1 MINENCNQKC
11 PYCFASEFVNIRK
24 NNITFENFVK
34 ATKFI
39 LTEKDDK
46 RFGRIG
52 IIGGEPLLHPQFDDF
67 VNYLVNKDEINR
79 ITIYTNGVLL
89 EEHLDVI
96 LNDKVGLLININSPD
111 DVGSVNFDKTQKA
124 IDLLVNKYEKRNR
137 LTIGLNIYDNIDYS
151 FFVDIAEKF
160 EIPRVRL
167 SIVVPAYGKKK
178 KGFEHFISLKNKVL
192 EITKAL
198 LLRDIKFGF
207 DCNWPVQCMWT
218 TEEIEDLRLMGLCSD
233 SRDLIPLNHS
243 CCRPVIDIL
252 PDLMAIRCF
261 GLSDKTKMPI
271 DQFCTISDLRQYYMK
286 NIDSVLAENPLL
298 DKCNE
303 CHLFMNTCYGGC
315 LANRIN

>member
-1 MINENCNQKC
+1 MINEVCNQKC
-11 PYCFASEFVNIRK
+11 PYCFASEFVNVGK
-24 NNITFENFVK
+24 NDMTFENFVK
-34 ATKFI
+34 ATEFI
-39 LTEKDDK
+39 LTEKDEK
-46 RFGRIG
+46 RLGKIG
-52 IIGGEPLLHPQFDDF
+52 IIGGEPLLHPQFDKF
-67 VNYLVNKDEINR
+67 VSYLVNKKEINR

-89 EEHLDVI
+89 EEHMDVL
-96 LNDKVGLLININSPD
+96 LNDKVGLLINVNAPN
-111 DVGSVNFDKTQKA
+111 DVGSVNFDKTTKA
-124 IDLLVNKYEKRNR
+124 IDLLVNKYGKRNR

-151 FFVDIAEKF
+151 FFINIAEKF

-178 KGFEHFISLKNKVL
+178 RGFEHFLALKNKVL

-218 TEEIEDLRLMGLCSD
+218 AEEIEDLRLMGLCSD

-243 CCRPVIDIL
+243 CCSPVIDIL

-261 GLSDKTKMPI
+261 GLSDKTKMNI
-271 DQFCTISDLRQYYMK
+271 EQFRTISDLRQHYVRC
-286 NIDSVLAENPLL
+286 IDIILAQNPLIE
-298 DKCNE
+298 KCNE
-303 CHLFMNTCYGGC
+303 CHLFMSKCYGGC